1 MIPWMTCLPDE
12 SDVSIQKITIIVKKV
27 GMGVDSDVDY
37 QFLAHQGLLDDCQT
51 GFHPQLILRIIFSV
65 FCNVFS
71 FSAYI

>member
-37 QFLAHQGLLDDCQT
+37 KKWM
-51 GFHPQLILRIIFSV
+51 SV
-65 FCNVFS
+65 G
-71 FSAYI
+71 